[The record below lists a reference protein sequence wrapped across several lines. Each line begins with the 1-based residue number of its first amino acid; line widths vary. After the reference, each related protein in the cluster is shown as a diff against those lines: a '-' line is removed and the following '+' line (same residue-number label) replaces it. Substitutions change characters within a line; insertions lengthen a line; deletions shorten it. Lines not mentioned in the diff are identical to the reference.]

1 MMRCTRR
8 LVTCS
13 ATHVSPDALGP
24 PSALDHLV
32 EAIHERSE
40 LQQVIGPVSRSRRR
54 REVRGRVGLGKG
66 ARYLRH
72 QSAVGHA
79 VKMLEPAVSGL
90 AENAPAGATQAHR
103 GKVAT

>member
-1 MMRCTRR
+1 M
-8 LVTCS
+8 
-13 ATHVSPDALGP
+13 
-24 PSALDHLV
+24 
-32 EAIHERSE
+32 
-40 LQQVIGPVSRSRRR
+40 
-54 REVRGRVGLGKG
+54 GKG